1 MLKWN
6 RLLSIAIAT
15 AILASA
21 ATAQAQV
28 RRDSG
33 LAGAGIWSANPFK
46 CQTDEGYGRAGSC
59 DTGGL

>member
-6 RLLSIAIAT
+6 RLLSIAIAA

-21 ATAQAQV
+21 GAAQAQV

-33 LAGAGIWSANPFK
+33 LAGSGIWSANPFQ
-46 CQTDEGYGRAGSC
+46 CQTDEGYGRRGSC